1 MGEPSNRDL
10 VRQAF
15 DAFGLGDLQWME
27 EHLSDDVT
35 WHVAGHN
42 RFSGEYEG
50 RDSVLD
56 LFGRAREATEATL
69 RFEPNDVVADAHHA
83 VALGVG
89 SAENASGQ
97 HVEFNFAMVFHVV
110 DGKATEIWDLS
121 EVGPGT
127 DEFFDSL
134 PGS

>member
-1 MGEPSNRDL
+1 MSEPSNRDL
-10 VRQAF
+10 VRRAF
-15 DAFGLGDLQWME
+15 DAFGRGALDWVGA
-27 EHLSDDVT
+27 HLSDDVT

-42 RFSGEYEG
+42 RFSGDYQG
-50 RDSVLD
+50 RDTVLD
-56 LFGRAREATEATL
+56 LFGRAREATEGTL

-89 SAENASGQ
+89 SAENPKGQ

-110 DGKATEIWDLS
+110 EGKATEVWDLS
-121 EVGPGT
+121 EVGPST
-127 DEFFDSL
+127 DDFFGSL